1 MDLKTQIQNDMKDAM
16 RAQSAMKLGTLRM
29 LFAEIK
35 KREIDKRAPLDEV
48 EIHKVIQ
55 TSLKQRADS
64 IEAFEKANRN
74 DLADKEKA
82 EVEILKAYL
91 PQQLTRA
98 EVEAIV
104 ATAVAETGASKP
116 GDIGQVMKAVLAKT
130 GGRADGKM
138 VNEIARA
145 KLAP

>member
-1 MDLKTQIQNDMKDAM
+1 MDLKTKIQNDMKDAM
-16 RAQSAMKLGTLRM
+16 RAQDSMKLGALRM

-35 KREIDKRAPLDEV
+35 KREIDKRSALDEV

-64 IEAFEKANRN
+64 IDAFVKANRS

-82 EVEILKAYL
+82 EVEILKVYL

-104 ATAVAETGASKP
+104 TAAIAETGATKP

-130 GGRADGKM
+130 SGKADGKM

-145 KLAP
+145 KLSQ